1 MNALET
7 LNQSVFFA
15 LNAQPGAA
23 EGLLSLARFC
33 ASGIVFMMPAIAL
46 GLWFLGGREG
56 HRQALFMTLA
66 VMISLGLGMV
76 CGTLWFHPR
85 PFMIPLG
92 HTWISHPAD
101 NSFPSDHATVMF
113 SAAFALLSLR
123 LRAPGL
129 LMLLAALP
137 VAWSRIYLGVHFP
150 LDMVGAAWSPL
161 AGSSWRSGSG
171 RRSAHGW
178 CCCARP
184 SAGGCSPGCRRAL
197 RHSLSDEAVR
207 YGRRGGI
214 ACCGRYPVS
223 APPG

>member
-150 LDMVGAAWSPL
+150 LDMVGAARVSIGGVIVAKRFWQEPASPF
-161 AGSSWRSGSG
+161 AC
-171 RRSAHGW
+171 AH
-178 CCCARP
+178 CFPPPP
-184 SAGGCSPGCRRAL
+184 SALVRAFSPSA
-197 RHSLSDEAVR
+197 A
-207 YGRRGGI
+207 
-214 ACCGRYPVS
+214 PPS
-223 APPG
+223 APAICPG

>member
-23 EGLLSLARFC
+23 DGLLSLASFC
-33 ASGIVFMMPAIAL
+33 ANGIVFMMPTIAL

-66 VMISLGLGMV
+66 VIISLGLGMV

-85 PFMIPLG
+85 PFMLPLG

-101 NSFPSDHATVMF
+101 NSFPSDHGTVMF

-123 LRAPGL
+123 LRALGL

-150 LDMVGAAWSPL
+150 LDMVGAAL
-161 AGSSWRSGSG
+161 VAV
-171 RRSAHGW
+171 
-178 CCCARP
+178 
-184 SAGGCSPGCRRAL
+184 GGVIVAL
-197 RHSLSDEAVR
+197 SLIHIYRLQISKPATIMNSFR
-207 YGRRGGI
+207 CI
-214 ACCGRYPVS
+214 
-223 APPG
+223 

>member
-150 LDMVGAAWSPL
+150 LDMVGAALVSIGGVIVAKRVWQAVGPRLVLLCEAVS
-161 AGSSWRSGSG
+161 
-171 RRSAHGW
+171 RRMFS
-178 CCCARP
+178 
-184 SAGGCSPGCRRAL
+184 GCRRAL

-223 APPG
+223 VPPG

>member
-1 MNALET
+1 
-7 LNQSVFFA
+7 
-15 LNAQPGAA
+15 
-23 EGLLSLARFC
+23 
-33 ASGIVFMMPAIAL
+33 
-46 GLWFLGGREG
+46 
-56 HRQALFMTLA
+56 
-66 VMISLGLGMV
+66 MISLGLGMV

-150 LDMVGAAWSPL
+150 LDMVGAALVSI
-161 AGSSWRSGSG
+161 
-171 RRSAHGW
+171 
-178 CCCARP
+178 
-184 SAGGCSPGCRRAL
+184 GGVIVAKRVWQAVGPRLVLLC
-197 RHSLSDEAVR
+197 EAVS
-207 YGRRGGI
+207 RRMFSWLP
-214 ACCGRYPVS
+214 ARFTP
-223 APPG
+223 

>member
-7 LNQSVFFA
+7 LNQSVFLA

-23 EGLLSLARFC
+23 EGLLSLARFR
-33 ASGIVFMMPAIAL
+33 AGGSGGRLPAIAL
-46 GLWFLGGREG
+46 GLWFLGGRRV
-56 HRQALFMTLA
+56 HQKKKFMTLA

-123 LRAPGL
+123 LRVPGL

-150 LDMVGAAWSPL
+150 LDMVGAALVSI
-161 AGSSWRSGSG
+161 
-171 RRSAHGW
+171 
-178 CCCARP
+178 
-184 SAGGCSPGCRRAL
+184 GGVIVAKRVWQAVGPRLVLLC
-197 RHSLSDEAVR
+197 EAVS
-207 YGRRGGI
+207 RRMFSWLP
-214 ACCGRYPVS
+214 ARFTP
-223 APPG
+223 

>member
-23 EGLLSLARFC
+23 DGLLSLASFC
-33 ASGIVFMMPAIAL
+33 ANGIVFMMPTIAL
-46 GLWFLGGREG
+46 GRWFLGGREG

-66 VMISLGLGMV
+66 VIISLGLGMV

-101 NSFPSDHATVMF
+101 NSFPSDHGTVMF

-123 LRAPGL
+123 LRALGL

-150 LDMVGAAWSPL
+150 LDMVGAALVAVGGVIL
-161 AGSSWRSGSG
+161 AKRVWQAVGPRLVLL
-171 RRSAHGW
+171 
-178 CCCARP
+178 C
-184 SAGGCSPGCRRAL
+184 
-197 RHSLSDEAVR
+197 EAVS
-207 YGRRGGI
+207 RRMFSWLP
-214 ACCGRYPVS
+214 ARFTP
-223 APPG
+223 

>member
-150 LDMVGAAWSPL
+150 LDMVGAALVSI
-161 AGSSWRSGSG
+161 
-171 RRSAHGW
+171 
-178 CCCARP
+178 
-184 SAGGCSPGCRRAL
+184 GGVIVAKRVWQAVGPRLVLLC
-197 RHSLSDEAVR
+197 EAVS
-207 YGRRGGI
+207 RR
-214 ACCGRYPVS
+214 
-223 APPG
+223 

>member
-7 LNQSVFFA
+7 LNQSVFLA

-33 ASGIVFMMPAIAL
+33 ATGIVFMMPAIAL

-66 VMISLGLGMV
+66 VVISLGLGMV

-101 NSFPSDHATVMF
+101 NSFPSDHGTVMF

-123 LRAPGL
+123 LRALGL

-137 VAWSRIYLGVHFP
+137 VAWARI
-150 LDMVGAAWSPL
+150 
-161 AGSSWRSGSG
+161 
-171 RRSAHGW
+171 
-178 CCCARP
+178 
-184 SAGGCSPGCRRAL
+184 
-197 RHSLSDEAVR
+197 
-207 YGRRGGI
+207 
-214 ACCGRYPVS
+214 
-223 APPG
+223 

>member
-23 EGLLSLARFC
+23 DGLLSLASFC
-33 ASGIVFMMPAIAL
+33 ANGIVFMMPTIAL

-56 HRQALFMTLA
+56 TSSGA
-66 VMISLGLGMV
+66 VCDPGRDHFPRAGDGV
-76 CGTLWFHPR
+76 RTLWFHPR

-101 NSFPSDHATVMF
+101 NSFPSDHGTVMF

-123 LRAPGL
+123 LRALGL

-150 LDMVGAAWSPL
+150 LDMVGAAL
-161 AGSSWRSGSG
+161 VAV
-171 RRSAHGW
+171 
-178 CCCARP
+178 
-184 SAGGCSPGCRRAL
+184 GGVIVAKRVWQAVGPRLVLMC
-197 RHSLSDEAVR
+197 EAVS
-207 YGRRGGI
+207 RRMFSWLP
-214 ACCGRYPVS
+214 ARFTP
-223 APPG
+223 

>member
-1 MNALET
+1 
-7 LNQSVFFA
+7 
-15 LNAQPGAA
+15 
-23 EGLLSLARFC
+23 
-33 ASGIVFMMPAIAL
+33 
-46 GLWFLGGREG
+46 
-56 HRQALFMTLA
+56 
-66 VMISLGLGMV
+66 MV

-101 NSFPSDHATVMF
+101 NSFPSDHGTVMF

-150 LDMVGAAWSPL
+150 LDMVGAALVAVGGVIVAKRVWQAP
-161 AGSSWRSGSG
+161 
-171 RRSAHGW
+171 AHVW

-184 SAGGCSPGCRRAL
+184 SAGACSPGYRRAL
-197 RHSLSDEAVR
+197 RRSLSDEAVR
-207 YGRRGGI
+207 HGRHGGTT
-214 ACCGRYPVS
+214 CCGRYPAS

>member
-129 LMLLAALP
+129 LIFRWIWWAQP
-137 VAWSRIYLGVHFP
+137 
-150 LDMVGAAWSPL
+150 WSPL

-223 APPG
+223 VPPG

>member
-1 MNALET
+1 
-7 LNQSVFFA
+7 
-15 LNAQPGAA
+15 
-23 EGLLSLARFC
+23 
-33 ASGIVFMMPAIAL
+33 MMPTIAL

-66 VMISLGLGMV
+66 VIISLGLGMV

-101 NSFPSDHATVMF
+101 NSFPSDHGTVMF

-123 LRAPGL
+123 LRALGL

-150 LDMVGAAWSPL
+150 LDMVGAALVAVGGVIVAKRVWQAVGPRL
-161 AGSSWRSGSG
+161 VLL
-171 RRSAHGW
+171 
-178 CCCARP
+178 CEP

-197 RHSLSDEAVR
+197 RHSLSGVAVR
-207 YGRRGGI
+207 HGRRDGI
-214 ACCGRYPVS
+214 TCCGRYPTS